1 MSAHPPHPSRRAVLT
16 TGLGIAALAGISA
29 CSSDSDD
36 DGSNSEGGSGGG
48 SAALPAYIPYEGVEA
63 DLPVQDGR
71 TSSGFFAYP
80 ASPATIST
88 GTPGDGEPITAMG
101 PTSFALPPAMD
112 QNAFWQEKNERL
124 GSELHITLTPGGEY
138 DAKFATTV
146 AGRALP
152 DFFHVGSTQSLPQF
166 MASEA
171 ADLTEFLSGDAIAA
185 YPGLANIPTA
195 SWEDCIFDGRI
206 RAIPIQRGLVN
217 LPTLFARQD
226 LLEAAGITEPP
237 QTFEE
242 LHDLS
247 KEVTGGNTWGW
258 GSLPLAYARSTVDV
272 PSYWTIVDGTFT
284 STLGDERHEQALEA
298 VRALQDAGVVNPDA
312 ASSPMSTKKDWF
324 GAGRSIFHEDSFIAW
339 FSLYVQHGSVPG
351 LNIQALPVIGFD
363 GGTGT
368 QFVPNPNYG
377 ITAISAGSA
386 DRAET
391 LLRVADYL
399 AAPFGT
405 EEYLFCKYGIE
416 GVNYEL
422 EGSDPVPTDAAN
434 EVNIGSLYIADA
446 ARVIYAPNR
455 EAVVQA
461 AWDQQNRVTEKSL
474 QDPTLGLYSETASRK
489 LASLE
494 GALADAELDIMLGRR
509 PVSDWSAAVEEFNA
523 GGGADI
529 LAEYQ
534 AAYDERQG

>member
-1 MSAHPPHPSRRAVLT
+1 MSAHTPHPSRRAVLT
-16 TGLGIAALAGISA
+16 TGLGIAALAGIAA
-29 CSSDSDD
+29 CSSGPNGGNDQ
-36 DGSNSEGGSGGG
+36 GGSGGG
-48 SAALPAYIPYEGVEA
+48 AAAALPDYIPYEGVEA

-80 ASPATIST
+80 ASPAAIST
-88 GTPGDGEPITAMG
+88 GTPSDGEPITAMG

-112 QNAFWQEKNERL
+112 QNAFWQEMNERL
-124 GSELHITLTPGGEY
+124 GSELQITLTPAGEY

-195 SWEDCIFDGRI
+195 SWEECAFEGRI

-226 LLEAAGITEPP
+226 LLEAAGITEMPRS
-237 QTFEE
+237 FGELSDLSEE
-242 LHDLS
+242 L
-247 KEVTGGNTWGW
+247 TGGNTWAW
-258 GSLPLAYARSTVDV
+258 GNLPLVYARASVDI
-272 PSYWTIVDGTFT
+272 PSYWTVVDGTFT
-284 STLGDERHEQALEA
+284 STLEDERHEQALDA
-298 VRALQDAGVVNPDA
+298 VRALQAAGVVNPDA
-312 ASSPMSTKKDWF
+312 PSAPGSARKDWF

-351 LNIQALPVIGFD
+351 LNIQAMPVIGFD

-368 QFVPNPNYG
+368 QFVPKPNYG

-391 LLRVADYL
+391 LLKVADYL

-405 EEYLFCKYGIE
+405 EEYLFCKFGIE

-422 EGSDPVPTDAAN
+422 EGTDPVPTDAAS
-434 EVNIGSLYIADA
+434 EVNIGSLYISDA
-446 ARVIYAPNR
+446 ARVVYAPNR

-461 AWDQQNRVTEKSL
+461 AWDHQNRVTEKSL

-489 LASLE
+489 LASLQGTLE
-494 GALADAELDIMLGRR
+494 DAELDIMLGRR
-509 PVSDWSAAVEEFNA
+509 PVSDWSVAVEEFNS

-534 AAYDERQG
+534 AAFDEKQG